1 MVLQFNGIYGTD
13 VNSVAS
19 WQGLCRVLGI
29 LPVPPTLEECQR
41 VSFSIPLIFFIL
53 NLLQVV
59 TNTYVNIVDLV
70 DARGTRV
77 VTKFPSEK
85 ALSIYTLETRK
96 IFPREN
102 AYAGGLLRALLRRI
116 LDPPDEPSR
125 QGQRRGTVRRVRRSR

>member
-1 MVLQFNGIYGTD
+1 MPSPRHLACATNAGGVSKGQFFDTPD
-13 VNSVAS
+13 V
-19 WQGLCRVLGI
+19 
-29 LPVPPTLEECQR
+29 
-41 VSFSIPLIFFIL
+41 FIL

-77 VTKFPSEK
+77 ITKFPSEK
-85 ALSIYTLETRK
+85 ALSIYTIETRK
-96 IFPREN
+96 FFPREN

-116 LDPPDEPSR
+116 LNPPDEPSR